1 MSKITQIA
9 FIVLGVLLLLS
20 VGINVIQYQ
29 IRRPPVIETV
39 TVRDTISRV
48 DTVVR
53 VITNRVVV
61 EKPVPVMA
69 DTMNNIRTYKDTIYH
84 QYGTIRREEIVFG
97 ELMKK
102 EIDFDFHIPEI
113 TRTITVNQVTTNT
126 IRSRLLYATLGLRAD
141 YEGKA
146 YPTLGATYVLRDHRI
161 MFGADYGLD
170 RSISARVGFNIIK

>member
-1 MSKITQIA
+1 MNRLTQISLL
-9 FIVLGVLLLLS
+9 VLGGLLLLS
-20 VGINVIQYQ
+20 VLMNVFQYQ
-29 IRRPPVIETV
+29 NRRPPVVETI

-53 VITNRVVV
+53 VVTNRVVV
-61 EKPVPVMA
+61 EMPVPVMV
-69 DTMNNIRTYKDTIYH
+69 DTTNNIRTYKDTIYH

-102 EIDFDFHIPEI
+102 EIDFDFQIPEI

-126 IRSRLLYATLGLRAD
+126 IRSRLLYATVGLRAD

-146 YPTLGATYVLRDHRI
+146 YPTLGATYVLRDHKI

-170 RSISARVGFNIIK
+170 RSISARVGFNLIK

>member
-29 IRRPPVIETV
+29 IRRPLVIETV

-102 EIDFDFHIPEI
+102 EIDFDFQIPEI

-170 RSISARVGFNIIK
+170 RSISARVGFSIIK